1 MGQFLQ
7 VNGDYNIKTKEGSKI
22 TLDPGLT
29 GQVRVTGDL
38 VVEGDTLTVS
48 AENLNVND
56 NIIILNYG
64 ETGPGVSLQYSGIEI
79 DRGSYVDSSQVPR
92 AAFLFDESIESW
104 IIANGSVP
112 NPLSFENSNLKLR
125 RIYTDSTQPDLIL
138 IRNGSGVVNVGNREL
153 DDDGVATGNPPYE
166 NLVTDEDDVPNK
178 KYVDDAIQNNPT
190 FQIRSPG
197 AGTASDTRIIIGD
210 SAVTPD
216 NSVTP
221 GSITYYETETSTV
234 VDENRST
241 IGVFVDGVKNTL
253 FQPGR
258 TEIQDIVIYGTTI
271 STVDSISNG
280 DLRLRTQGTGRV
292 IVEYGLA
299 IENDVHGTI
308 AGPSYLYGSTVLY
321 TGTEETGNSGVF
333 FVASS
338 QNRDELMSRRRSLV
352 WSMLF

>member
-138 IRNGSGVVNVGNREL
+138 IRNGSGVVNVGNREI
-153 DDDGVATGNPPYE
+153 DDDGVATGNSPYE
-166 NLVTDEDDVPNK
+166 NLVTDDDDVPNK

-197 AGTASDTRIIIGD
+197 VGDSTATDTRIIIAD
-210 SAVTPD
+210 SDVPD
-216 NSVTP
+216 DITNP
-221 GSITYYETETSTV
+221 GSIQYFNFETVSNVNE
-234 VDENRST
+234 ST
-241 IGVFVDGVKNTL
+241 IGVFVDGVQNT
-253 FQPGR
+253 FFYNDR
-258 TEIQDIVIYGTTI
+258 TAIQGLEIQDTVI
-271 STVDSISNG
+271 STGFGLSGQPI
-280 DLRLRTQGTGRV
+280 RLSTPGSGKV
-292 IVEYGLA
+292 ILEYALE
-299 IENDVHGTI
+299 IENDAHGTGS
-308 AGPSYLYGSTVLY
+308 GPTYNAGSTLLY
-321 TGTEETGNSGVF
+321 TGTEETGNSGIF
-333 FVASS
+333 FVTSAD
-338 QNRDELMSRRRSLV
+338 NRDELMSRRRSLV

>member
-7 VNGDYNIKTKEGSKI
+7 VNGDYNIKTREGSKI

-92 AAFLFDESIESW
+92 AVFLFDESIESW

-125 RIYTDSTQPDLIL
+125 RIYTDLTQPDLIL

-153 DDDGVATGNPPYE
+153 DDDGVATGDSPYE
-166 NLVTDEDDVPNK
+166 TLVVDEDDVPNK

-197 AGTASDTRIIIGD
+197 VSTAADTRIIIAD
-210 SAVTPD
+210 SSVTPN
-216 NSVTP
+216 NSSTP
-221 GSITYYETETSTV
+221 GSIEYFKSETSTFDV
-234 VDENRST
+234 FEST
-241 IGVFVDGVKNTL
+241 VGVFVDGIKNTY
-253 FQPGR
+253 FHNNR
-258 TEIQDIVIYGTTI
+258 TVIQDLEIQGTTI
-271 STVDSISNG
+271 STDELTNSDI
-280 DLRLRTQGTGRV
+280 RLRTQGTGRV
-292 IVEYGLA
+292 VVEYGIA
-299 IENDVHGTI
+299 IENEAHGTI
-308 AGPSYLYGSTVLY
+308 AGPSYFSGATVLY
-321 TGTEETGNSGVF
+321 TGAEETGNSGVF

>member
-7 VNGDYNIKTKEGSKI
+7 VNGDYNIKTREGSKI

-79 DRGSYVDSSQVPR
+79 DRGSFVDSSQVPR

-112 NPLSFENSNLKLR
+112 NPLSFEQSNLKLR

-138 IRNGSGVVNVGNREL
+138 IRNGSGVINVGDRETN
-153 DDDGVATGNPPYE
+153 DDGMPTGNPPYE

-197 AGTASDTRIIIGD
+197 VGNAADTRIII
-210 SAVTPD
+210 AD

-221 GSITYYETETSTV
+221 NNSSTPGSIEYFKTETSRTDVFESTV
-234 VDENRST
+234 
-241 IGVFVDGVKNTL
+241 GVFVDGIKNTY
-253 FQPGR
+253 FHNNR
-258 TEIQDIVIYGTTI
+258 TVIQDLEIQGSTI
-271 STVDSISNG
+271 STNELTNTDI
-280 DLRLRTQGTGRV
+280 RLRTQGTGRV
-292 IVEYGLA
+292 VVEYGLA
-299 IENDVHGTI
+299 IENDAHGTV
-308 AGPSYLYGSTVLY
+308 AGPSYFAGSTVLY

-352 WSMLF
+352 WSMIF